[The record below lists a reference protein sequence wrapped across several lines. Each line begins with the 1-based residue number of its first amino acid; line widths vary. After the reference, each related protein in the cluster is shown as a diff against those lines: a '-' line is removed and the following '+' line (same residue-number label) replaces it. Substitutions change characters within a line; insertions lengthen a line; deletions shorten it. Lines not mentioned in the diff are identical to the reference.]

1 MDQKKIK
8 KISRYGKFLLQAT
21 KVALNCLP
29 MQNFCEIYYMCKQ
42 LTLAEKALGA
52 FPADACSSRTA
63 RRMPTAIAIVGIN
76 PKIE

>member
-42 LTLAEKALGA
+42 LTLAENPLVG
-52 FPADACSSRTA
+52 FPAVAFSLFDKSD
-63 RRMPTAIAIVGIN
+63 
-76 PKIE
+76 

>member
-29 MQNFCEIYYMCKQ
+29 MQISCEIYYMGKQ

>member
-52 FPADACSSRTA
+52 FPADAFRLEPRDECRPLSLLSA
-63 RRMPTAIAIVGIN
+63 SIQ
-76 PKIE
+76 K